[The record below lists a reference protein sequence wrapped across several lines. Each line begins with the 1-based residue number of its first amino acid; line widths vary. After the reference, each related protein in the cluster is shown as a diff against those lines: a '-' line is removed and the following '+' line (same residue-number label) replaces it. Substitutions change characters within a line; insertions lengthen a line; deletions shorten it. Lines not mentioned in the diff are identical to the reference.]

1 MEVVVW
7 LCFAPLLWFLG
18 KCHGQTQFIYKDWYK
33 SEISCEGNK
42 WKVSTKSIKI
52 DPQRLVQCDRIRIDL
67 DVDDNLEFCS
77 NKPPQS
83 KCVCILVV
91 KSGFVACVKSLDSG
105 LLFPFKPSPNVVS
118 SYIVAAPNPLITSTP
133 EETSS
138 LTVPEGESVSLKCS
152 FTFTR
157 EYNGV
162 PFVVYWIKT
171 VGESST
177 CVYSY
182 DYSKHR
188 SPQYGHHCAVQKD
201 LLNRLS
207 NPTEG
212 QNSHNIRISEVMESD
227 SGQYLCAVQVDPINK
242 NTAKGNWK
250 VIKRVTVSVHK
261 DKRPQPTRTTV
272 TPTTTEKTTKK
283 ATEKTTKKATEKTTK
298 KATEKTTKKA
308 TENVSGV
315 HPLMPL
321 FTSWPICLGLL
332 LSVWIAFALIRK
344 KASTARGDPPDL
356 RLCRYKASKVEKQL
370 LILMVL
376 RMLWDV
382 VRRRTRIHEEFYQ
395 EDPDHEESTTSVDLH
410 AAARLND
417 GSGASEDTKHI
428 HDEDYLLFLKG

>member
-1 MEVVVW
+1 M
-7 LCFAPLLWFLG
+7 PLPEN
-18 KCHGQTQFIYKDWYK
+18 HTA
-33 SEISCEGNK
+33 
-42 WKVSTKSIKI
+42 TH
-52 DPQRLVQCDRIRIDL
+52 
-67 DVDDNLEFCS
+67 
-77 NKPPQS
+77 
-83 KCVCILVV
+83 CIL
-91 KSGFVACVKSLDSG
+91 KFEC
-105 LLFPFKPSPNVVS
+105 LLFGCV
-118 SYIVAAPNPLITSTP
+118 TSTP

-250 VIKRVTVSVHK
+250 VIKRVTVITSTPEKPSSLPVPEGGSVSLNCSFTFTQKYNGVPFVVYWIKTVGKSSTCVYSYDYSKHRSPQYDLLNRISNPTK
-261 DKRPQPTRTTV
+261 GQNSHNISISEVMESDSGQYLCAVQVDPINKNTAKGNWKVIKRVTV
-272 TPTTTEKTTKK
+272 TTTGKVRGESDVRLVKK
-283 ATEKTTKKATEKTTK
+283 GELSQSYSSSFYTHMI
-298 KATEKTTKKA
+298 
-308 TENVSGV
+308 S
-315 HPLMPL
+315 
-321 FTSWPICLGLL
+321 TS
-332 LSVWIAFALIRK
+332 
-344 KASTARGDPPDL
+344 ASTVTHFCYIMFSSDCCREEAPDMD
-356 RLCRYKASKVEKQL
+356 CKCVSFSV
-370 LILMVL
+370 VSSSSSFPCSVVSV
-376 RMLWDV
+376 MLTV
-382 VRRRTRIHEEFYQ
+382 
-395 EDPDHEESTTSVDLH
+395 
-410 AAARLND
+410 
-417 GSGASEDTKHI
+417 
-428 HDEDYLLFLKG
+428 

>member
-1 MEVVVW
+1 MAT
-7 LCFAPLLWFLG
+7 LRFIFLFIVFS
-18 KCHGQTQFIYKDWYK
+18 KSHGQTQIIYRATNKV
-33 SEISCEGNK
+33 ELRCETTK
-42 WKVSTKSIKI
+42 WQISTKSNN
-52 DPQRLVQCDRIRIDL
+52 RIDL
-67 DVDDNLEFCS
+67 TCSQCDHISIELSEDDEKLDFCT
-77 NKPPQS
+77 NKHSQS
-83 KCVCILVV
+83 KPGCTLAV
-91 KSGFVACVKSLDSG
+91 KSGFVACVKSLDPG
-105 LLFPFKPSPNVVS
+105 LLYPFKPSPNIVHS
-118 SYIVAAPNPLITSTP
+118 FIVADPNPNITSTP

-138 LTVPEGESVSLKCS
+138 LTVPEGGSVSLNCS
-152 FTFTR
+152 FTFTQ

-162 PFVVYWIKT
+162 SFVVYWIKT

-182 DYSKHR
+182 DYS
-188 SPQYGHHCAVQKD
+188 PYEPLGLGHHCTIQED

-207 NPTEG
+207 NQTER

-227 SGQYLCAVQVDPINK
+227 SGQYLCAVQVHPSNK
-242 NTAKGNWK
+242 NTAEGNWK
-250 VIKRVTVSVHK
+250 VIERVTVSVHK

-272 TPTTTEKTTKK
+272 TQKTTEETTKK
-283 ATEKTTKKATEKTTK
+283 TSEK
-298 KATEKTTKKA
+298 
-308 TENVSGV
+308 VSGI

-395 EDPDHEESTTSVDLH
+395 EDPDHEESTTSVDL
-410 AAARLND
+410 D
-417 GSGASEDTKHI
+417 
-428 HDEDYLLFLKG
+428 